1 MNKEILAVVE
11 AVSNEKALPR
21 EKIFEALE
29 SALATATKKKYEQEI
44 DVRVQID
51 RKSGDFDT
59 FRRWLVVDE
68 VTQPTKEI
76 TLEAARY
83 EDESLN
89 LGDYVEDQI
98 ESVTFDRITTQTAKQ
113 VIVQKVREAERAMVV
128 DQFRE
133 HEGEIITGVV
143 KKVNRD
149 NISLDLGNNAEA
161 VILREDMLP
170 RENFRPGDRVRGVLY
185 SVRPE
190 ARGAQLFVTR
200 SKPEMLIE
208 LFRIEVPEIGEEV
221 IEIKAAARDPGS
233 RAKIAVK
240 TNDKR
245 IDPVGACV
253 GMRGARV
260 QAVSTELGGERIDI
274 VLWDDNPAQFVINA
288 MAPADVASIV
298 VDEDKHT
305 MDIAVEAGNLAQA
318 IGRNGQNVR
327 LASQLS
333 GWELNV
339 MTVDDLQAKHQAEAH
354 AAIDTF
360 TKYLDIDE
368 DFATVLVEEGFSTLE
383 ELAYVPMKE
392 LLEIEGLDEPT
403 VEALRERAKNALATI
418 AQAQEES
425 LGDNKPADDLLNLE
439 GVDRDLAFKL
449 AARGV
454 CTLEDLA
461 EQGIDDLADIE
472 GLTDEKAGALI
483 MAEENKWTDNA
494 EPTEDSSDYHVTTSQ
509 HARQA
514 EDESDREVE
523 GGRGRGRNA
532 KAARPK
538 KGNKHAES
546 KADREEARAAVR
558 GGKGGK
564 RKGSSLQQGFQK
576 PAQAVNRDVV
586 IGETITVG
594 ELANKMAV
602 KGSQV
607 IKAMMKLGAMATI
620 NQVID
625 QETAQ
630 LVAEEM
636 GHKVILRRENELEEA
651 VMSDRD
657 TGAAAEPRAPV
668 VTIMG
673 HVDHGKTSLLDY
685 IRSTKV
691 ASGEAGGITQH
702 IGAYHVETE
711 NGMITFL
718 DTPGHA
724 AFTSMRARGA
734 QATDIVVLVVAADD
748 GVMPQTIEAIQH
760 AKAAGVP
767 VVVAVNKID
776 KPEADPDRVKNELS
790 QYGIL
795 PEEWGGESQF
805 VHVSAKAGTGIDELL
820 DAILLQ
826 AEVLELKAVR
836 KGMASGAVIESFLDK
851 GRGPVAT
858 VLVREGTLH
867 KGDIVL
873 CGFEYG
879 RVRAMRNELG
889 QEVLEAGPSIP
900 VEILGL
906 SGVPAAGD
914 EVTVVRDEKKA
925 REVALYRQGKFREV
939 KLARQQK
946 SKLENMFANM
956 TEGEVHE
963 VNIVLKADVQG
974 SVEAISD
981 SLLKLS
987 TDEVKVKI
995 IGSGVGGITETDA
1008 TLAAASNAILVG
1020 FNVRADASARKVIEA
1035 ESLDLRYY
1043 SVIYNLIDEVKAA
1056 MSGMLSPELKQQIIG
1071 LAEVRDV
1078 FKSPKFGAIAGCMV
1092 TEGVVKRHNPI
1103 RVLRD
1108 NVVIYEG
1115 ELESLRRFKDDVN
1128 EVRNGMECGIGVK
1141 NYNDVRTGDVIE
1153 VFEIIEIQR
1162 TIA

>member
-1 MNKEILAVVE
+1 MTDVTI
-11 AVSNEKALPR
+11 KALASEIQTSVDRLIQQFADAGIRKSADDSVTAQEKQTLLTHLNR
-21 EKIFEALE
+21 EHG
-29 SALATATKKKYEQEI
+29 SAPDKLTLQRKTRSTLNIPGTGGKSKS
-44 DVRVQID
+44 VQIEV
-51 RKSGDFDT
+51 RKKRT
-59 FRRWLVVDE
+59 FVKRDP
-68 VTQPTKEI
+68 Q
-76 TLEAARY
+76 EAERLAA
-83 EDESLN
+83 EE
-89 LGDYVEDQI
+89 QA
-98 ESVTFDRITTQTAKQ
+98 Q
-113 VIVQKVREAERAMVV
+113 REAEEQAR
-128 DQFRE
+128 RE
-133 HEGEIITGVV
+133 AEEAAKREAQLKAEREAAEQAKREVAD
-143 KKVNRD
+143 KAKREAAEKDKVSTQHTD
-149 NISLDLGNNAEA
+149 EMTKTAQAEK
-161 VILREDMLP
+161 IR
-170 RENFRPGDRVRGVLY
+170 RENEAAELKRK
-185 SVRPE
+185 SEEE
-190 ARGAQLFVTR
+190 ARR
-200 SKPEMLIE
+200 K
-208 LFRIEVPEIGEEV
+208 
-221 IEIKAAARDPGS
+221 
-233 RAKIAVK
+233 
-240 TNDKR
+240 
-245 IDPVGACV
+245 
-253 GMRGARV
+253 
-260 QAVSTELGGERIDI
+260 
-274 VLWDDNPAQFVINA
+274 
-288 MAPADVASIV
+288 
-298 VDEDKHT
+298 
-305 MDIAVEAGNLAQA
+305 
-318 IGRNGQNVR
+318 
-327 LASQLS
+327 
-333 GWELNV
+333 
-339 MTVDDLQAKHQAEAH
+339 
-354 AAIDTF
+354 
-360 TKYLDIDE
+360 
-368 DFATVLVEEGFSTLE
+368 LE
-383 ELAYVPMKE
+383 E
-392 LLEIEGLDEPT
+392 
-403 VEALRERAKNALATI
+403 EARRVA
-418 AQAQEES
+418 EE
-425 LGDNKPADDLLNLE
+425 
-439 GVDRDLAFKL
+439 
-449 AARGV
+449 ARR
-454 CTLEDLA
+454 
-461 EQGIDDLADIE
+461 
-472 GLTDEKAGALI
+472 
-483 MAEENKWTDNA
+483 MAEENEKNWSETSDS
-494 EPTEDSSDYHVTTSQ
+494 PEDSSDYHVTTSQ

-514 EDESDREVE
+514 EDDNDREVE
-523 GGRGRGRNA
+523 GGRGRSRSS
-532 KAARPK
+532 KAARPAK

-564 RKGSSLQQGFQK
+564 HRKGSALQQGFQK
-576 PAQAVNRDVV
+576 PAQAVNRDVI

-702 IGAYHVETE
+702 IGAYHVETD

>member
-1 MNKEILAVVE
+1 MTDVTIKTLAAERQTSVE
-11 AVSNEKALPR
+11 RLVQQFADAGIRKSADDSVSAQEKQTL
-21 EKIFEALE
+21 
-29 SALATATKKKYEQEI
+29 I
-44 DVRVQID
+44 DHLNQKNSGPDKLTLQRKTRSTLNIPGTGGKSKSVQIEV
-51 RKSGDFDT
+51 RKKRT
-59 FRRWLVVDE
+59 FVKRDP
-68 VTQPTKEI
+68 Q
-76 TLEAARY
+76 EAERLAA
-83 EDESLN
+83 EE
-89 LGDYVEDQI
+89 QA
-98 ESVTFDRITTQTAKQ
+98 Q
-113 VIVQKVREAERAMVV
+113 REAEEQAR
-128 DQFRE
+128 RE
-133 HEGEIITGVV
+133 AEESAKREAQQKAEREAAEQAKREVAD
-143 KKVNRD
+143 KAKREAAEKDKVSNQHTD
-149 NISLDLGNNAEA
+149 EMTKTAQAEK
-161 VILREDMLP
+161 IR
-170 RENFRPGDRVRGVLY
+170 RENEAAELKRK
-185 SVRPE
+185 SEEE
-190 ARGAQLFVTR
+190 ARR
-200 SKPEMLIE
+200 K
-208 LFRIEVPEIGEEV
+208 
-221 IEIKAAARDPGS
+221 
-233 RAKIAVK
+233 
-240 TNDKR
+240 
-245 IDPVGACV
+245 
-253 GMRGARV
+253 
-260 QAVSTELGGERIDI
+260 
-274 VLWDDNPAQFVINA
+274 
-288 MAPADVASIV
+288 
-298 VDEDKHT
+298 
-305 MDIAVEAGNLAQA
+305 
-318 IGRNGQNVR
+318 
-327 LASQLS
+327 
-333 GWELNV
+333 
-339 MTVDDLQAKHQAEAH
+339 
-354 AAIDTF
+354 
-360 TKYLDIDE
+360 
-368 DFATVLVEEGFSTLE
+368 LE
-383 ELAYVPMKE
+383 E
-392 LLEIEGLDEPT
+392 
-403 VEALRERAKNALATI
+403 EARRVA
-418 AQAQEES
+418 EE
-425 LGDNKPADDLLNLE
+425 
-439 GVDRDLAFKL
+439 
-449 AARGV
+449 ARR
-454 CTLEDLA
+454 
-461 EQGIDDLADIE
+461 
-472 GLTDEKAGALI
+472 
-483 MAEENKWTDNA
+483 MAEENEKNWSETSDS
-494 EPTEDSSDYHVTTSQ
+494 PEDSSDYHVTTSQ

-514 EDESDREVE
+514 EDDNDREVE
-523 GGRGRGRNA
+523 GGRGRSRSS
-532 KAARPK
+532 KAARPAK

-564 RKGSSLQQGFQK
+564 HRKGSALQQGFQK
-576 PAQAVNRDVV
+576 PAQAVNRDVI

-702 IGAYHVETE
+702 IGAYHVETD

-760 AKAAGVP
+760 AKAAQVP

-805 VHVSAKAGTGIDELL
+805 VHVSAKAGTGIDDLL

-836 KGMASGAVIESFLDK
+836 NGMASGAVIESFLDK

-879 RVRAMRNELG
+879 RVRAMRDELG
-889 QEVLEAGPSIP
+889 REVLEAGPSIP

-1092 TEGVVKRHNPI
+1092 TEGTIKRHNPI

-1141 NYNDVRTGDVIE
+1141 NYNDVRVGDMIE

-1162 TIA
+1162 SID

>member
-1 MNKEILAVVE
+1 MTDVTI
-11 AVSNEKALPR
+11 KALASEIQTSVDRLIQQFADAGIRKSADDSVTAQEKQTLLTHLNR
-21 EKIFEALE
+21 EHG
-29 SALATATKKKYEQEI
+29 SAPDKLTLQRKTRSTLNIPGTGGKSKS
-44 DVRVQID
+44 VQIEV
-51 RKSGDFDT
+51 RKKRT
-59 FRRWLVVDE
+59 FVKRDP
-68 VTQPTKEI
+68 Q
-76 TLEAARY
+76 EAERLAA
-83 EDESLN
+83 EE
-89 LGDYVEDQI
+89 QA
-98 ESVTFDRITTQTAKQ
+98 Q
-113 VIVQKVREAERAMVV
+113 REAEEQAR
-128 DQFRE
+128 RE
-133 HEGEIITGVV
+133 AEEAAKREAQLKAEREAAEQAKREVAD
-143 KKVNRD
+143 KAKREAAEKDKVSNQHTD
-149 NISLDLGNNAEA
+149 EMTKTAQAEK
-161 VILREDMLP
+161 IR
-170 RENFRPGDRVRGVLY
+170 RENEAAELKRK
-185 SVRPE
+185 SEEE
-190 ARGAQLFVTR
+190 ARR
-200 SKPEMLIE
+200 K
-208 LFRIEVPEIGEEV
+208 
-221 IEIKAAARDPGS
+221 
-233 RAKIAVK
+233 
-240 TNDKR
+240 
-245 IDPVGACV
+245 
-253 GMRGARV
+253 
-260 QAVSTELGGERIDI
+260 
-274 VLWDDNPAQFVINA
+274 
-288 MAPADVASIV
+288 
-298 VDEDKHT
+298 
-305 MDIAVEAGNLAQA
+305 
-318 IGRNGQNVR
+318 
-327 LASQLS
+327 
-333 GWELNV
+333 
-339 MTVDDLQAKHQAEAH
+339 
-354 AAIDTF
+354 
-360 TKYLDIDE
+360 
-368 DFATVLVEEGFSTLE
+368 LE
-383 ELAYVPMKE
+383 E
-392 LLEIEGLDEPT
+392 
-403 VEALRERAKNALATI
+403 EARRVA
-418 AQAQEES
+418 EE
-425 LGDNKPADDLLNLE
+425 
-439 GVDRDLAFKL
+439 
-449 AARGV
+449 ARR
-454 CTLEDLA
+454 
-461 EQGIDDLADIE
+461 
-472 GLTDEKAGALI
+472 
-483 MAEENKWTDNA
+483 MAEENEKNWSETSDS
-494 EPTEDSSDYHVTTSQ
+494 PEDSSDYHVTTSQ

-514 EDESDREVE
+514 EDDNDREVE
-523 GGRGRGRNA
+523 GGRGCSRSS
-532 KAARPK
+532 KAARPAK

-564 RKGSSLQQGFQK
+564 HRKGSALQQGFQK
-576 PAQAVNRDVV
+576 PAQAVNRDVI

-702 IGAYHVETE
+702 IGAYHVETD

-760 AKAAGVP
+760 AKAAQVP

-805 VHVSAKAGTGIDELL
+805 VHVSAKAGTGIDDLL

-836 KGMASGAVIESFLDK
+836 NGMASGAVIESFLDK

-879 RVRAMRNELG
+879 RVRAMRDELG
-889 QEVLEAGPSIP
+889 REVLEAGPSIP

-1092 TEGVVKRHNPI
+1092 TEGTIKRHNPI

-1141 NYNDVRTGDVIE
+1141 NYNDVRVGDMIE

-1162 TIA
+1162 SID

>member
-1 MNKEILAVVE
+1 MTDVTI
-11 AVSNEKALPR
+11 KALASEIQTSVDRLIQQFADAGIRKSADDSVTAQEKQTLLTHLNR
-21 EKIFEALE
+21 EHG
-29 SALATATKKKYEQEI
+29 SAPDKLTLQRKTRSTLNIPGTGGKSKS
-44 DVRVQID
+44 VQIEV
-51 RKSGDFDT
+51 RKKRT
-59 FRRWLVVDE
+59 FVKRDP
-68 VTQPTKEI
+68 Q
-76 TLEAARY
+76 EAERLAA
-83 EDESLN
+83 EE
-89 LGDYVEDQI
+89 QA
-98 ESVTFDRITTQTAKQ
+98 Q
-113 VIVQKVREAERAMVV
+113 REAEEQAR
-128 DQFRE
+128 RE
-133 HEGEIITGVV
+133 AEEAAKREAQLKAEREAAEQAKREVAD
-143 KKVNRD
+143 KAKREAAEKDKVSNQHTD
-149 NISLDLGNNAEA
+149 EMTKTAQAEK
-161 VILREDMLP
+161 IR
-170 RENFRPGDRVRGVLY
+170 RENEAAELKRK
-185 SVRPE
+185 SEEE
-190 ARGAQLFVTR
+190 ARRKLEEEARRVA
-200 SKPEMLIE
+200 
-208 LFRIEVPEIGEEV
+208 EEV
-221 IEIKAAARDPGS
+221 R
-233 RAKIAVK
+233 R
-240 TNDKR
+240 
-245 IDPVGACV
+245 
-253 GMRGARV
+253 
-260 QAVSTELGGERIDI
+260 
-274 VLWDDNPAQFVINA
+274 
-288 MAPADVASIV
+288 
-298 VDEDKHT
+298 
-305 MDIAVEAGNLAQA
+305 
-318 IGRNGQNVR
+318 
-327 LASQLS
+327 
-333 GWELNV
+333 
-339 MTVDDLQAKHQAEAH
+339 
-354 AAIDTF
+354 
-360 TKYLDIDE
+360 
-368 DFATVLVEEGFSTLE
+368 
-383 ELAYVPMKE
+383 
-392 LLEIEGLDEPT
+392 
-403 VEALRERAKNALATI
+403 
-418 AQAQEES
+418 
-425 LGDNKPADDLLNLE
+425 
-439 GVDRDLAFKL
+439 
-449 AARGV
+449 
-454 CTLEDLA
+454 
-461 EQGIDDLADIE
+461 
-472 GLTDEKAGALI
+472 
-483 MAEENKWTDNA
+483 MAEENEKNWSETSDS
-494 EPTEDSSDYHVTTSQ
+494 PEDSSDYHVTTSQ

-514 EDESDREVE
+514 EDDNDREVE
-523 GGRGRGRNA
+523 GGRGRSRSS
-532 KAARPK
+532 KAARPAK

-564 RKGSSLQQGFQK
+564 HRKGSALQQGFQK
-576 PAQAVNRDVV
+576 PAQAVNRDVI

-702 IGAYHVETE
+702 IGAYHVETD

-760 AKAAGVP
+760 AKAAQVP

-805 VHVSAKAGTGIDELL
+805 VHVSAKAGTGIDDLL

-836 KGMASGAVIESFLDK
+836 NGMASGAVIESFLDK

-879 RVRAMRNELG
+879 RVRAMRDELG
-889 QEVLEAGPSIP
+889 REVLEAGPSIP

-1092 TEGVVKRHNPI
+1092 TEGTIKRHNPI

-1141 NYNDVRTGDVIE
+1141 NYNDVRVGDMIE

-1162 TIA
+1162 SID